1 MGVSSPSMSMFSSVY
16 CKSQSVLSIFDGLV
30 WVITDAK
37 TKPRELNKFNWVGWG
52 VDGEQAQITDV
63 EGSLWFAQV

>member
-1 MGVSSPSMSMFSSVY
+1 MRLVLGGL
-16 CKSQSVLSIFDGLV
+16 SVLFTVFIEFSASIFDSL

-63 EGSLWFAQV
+63 EGPLGFAHV